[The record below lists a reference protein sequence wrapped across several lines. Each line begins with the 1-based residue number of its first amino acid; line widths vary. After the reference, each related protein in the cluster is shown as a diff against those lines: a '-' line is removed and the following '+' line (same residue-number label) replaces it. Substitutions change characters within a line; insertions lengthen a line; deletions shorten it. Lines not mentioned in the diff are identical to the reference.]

1 MKTIFLS
8 SPRRAAYALLVA
20 TVALASTGCAV
31 VSVVGT
37 AASLATDVAVGAVK
51 ITGSAIGGA
60 VNAVTP
66 SSGK

>member
-1 MKTIFLS
+1 MKFPS
-8 SPRRAAYALLVA
+8 SSFSRRAAYAMLVA
-20 TVALASTGCAV
+20 VSCLATSGCAV
-31 VSVVGT
+31 ISVVGT

-66 SSGK
+66 SGDK

>member
-1 MKTIFLS
+1 MKSLAFS
-8 SPRRAAYALLVA
+8 SRRAACALLMTA
-20 TVALASTGCAV
+20 ACLASTGCAV

-51 ITGSAIGGA
+51 ITGSAIGTA

-66 SSGK
+66 SGDK

>member
-1 MKTIFLS
+1 MKLLS
-8 SPRRAAYALLVA
+8 PASSRRAACALLVA
-20 TVALASTGCAV
+20 AACLASTGCAMV
-31 VSVVGT
+31 AVVGT

-66 SSGK
+66 SSDK